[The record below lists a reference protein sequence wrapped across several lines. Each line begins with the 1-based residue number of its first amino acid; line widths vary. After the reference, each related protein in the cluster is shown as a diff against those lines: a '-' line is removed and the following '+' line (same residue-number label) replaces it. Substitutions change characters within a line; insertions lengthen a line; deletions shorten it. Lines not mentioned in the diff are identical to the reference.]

1 MNSECKYVS
10 RVFLPANV
18 IIIIILMLYHDN
30 GNVTFMIYNIS
41 NFVIICAF
49 YSYSKLI
56 EILNPSLF
64 TIVYDIVIDT
74 DR

>member
-1 MNSECKYVS
+1 MNSEYKYIS
-10 RVFLPANV
+10 CVFLPANV
-18 IIIIILMLYHDN
+18 IIIILMLYDN

-41 NFVIICAF
+41 NFGIIFAS